1 MDLAYRLLVYFVAMV
16 GPTLLFLGL
25 MRALEWLR
33 DDALLAR
40 IAESEDASPAVRH
53 AAARAVEKPD
63 RTSRTRSGVRAA
75 ARSVR
80 AKPIRTDGGA
90 PDSESVVCSTCGET
104 NQTGATFCRECV
116 GKLGR

>member
-40 IAESEDASPAVRH
+40 IAEREDVSPEASL
-53 AAARAVEKPD
+53 AAARAVEKRDGAP
-63 RTSRTRSGVRAA
+63 GNVARAA
-75 ARSVR
+75 AKSVR
-80 AKPIRTDGGA
+80 AGPIRTDGGR
-90 PDSESVVCSTCGET
+90 PRTESVVCSTCGET
-104 NQTGATFCRECV
+104 NRAGTTFCRECV
-116 GKLGR
+116 GKLRR